1 MQLFYLIAGMA
12 LVTFLI
18 RYTMFALGERAKFP
32 DLLVRAL
39 RYVPPTVLTAITVPA
54 VLMPGGDKLE
64 LSYTNAYLIGAIV
77 ACAVGWFSQN
87 LLLTI
92 VVGMLTFLGWQWV
105 LAVGLI

>member
-1 MQLFYLIAGMA
+1 MQPIYLIGGMA

-18 RYTMFALGERAKFP
+18 RYSMFALGERIKFP

-54 VLMPGGDKLE
+54 VLMPTGDKIE
-64 LSYTNAYLIGAIV
+64 LSYTNAYLIGALV
-77 ACAVGWFSQN
+77 ASIIGWFSQS

-92 VVGMLTFLGWQWV
+92 VTGMIAFWGWQWV
-105 LAVGLI
+105 LAVWLG